1 MQARFKLVALLFVAM
16 VMVTATAWAQA
27 GEPVTG
33 DQGLNLITLE
43 IVAIVS
49 TLLIQLLK
57 AISATV
63 AKLGDTAKAIIFFGI
78 NVAIAP
84 VLTKVAAFAG
94 LPAPADLFSI
104 DTGFVVGI
112 LNGLLA
118 MGNHAGA
125 KALAGVRQKVSG
137 PAPVT

>member
-1 MQARFKLVALLFVAM
+1 MRARLTLAALVFVAM
-16 VMVTATAWAQA
+16 ALVTATAWAQA

-33 DQGLNLITLE
+33 EQGLNLITLE

-57 AISATV
+57 TISSTI
-63 AKLGDTAKAIIFFGI
+63 AKAGDTVKAVAFFAV

-84 VLTKVAAFAG
+84 ILTKLAAFAG
-94 LPAPADLFSI
+94 LPTPADIFSI
-104 DTGFVVGI
+104 ETGFVVGI

-137 PAPVT
+137 PASVT